1 MLFGTFFDRVFRIF
15 FTYKMMSSSN
25 RDSFISSYSVLMHV
39 ICLFSCLIALTGS
52 SRAVLNRGGESEIPH
67 LVPESGPLFLFI
79 TYLDTDL
86 FLNCQLCI
94 FYIVTTC
101 VAFPLNLV
109 GALRLFYF
117 IKHKLNFF
125 FCCL

>member
-1 MLFGTFFDRVFRIF
+1 
-15 FTYKMMSSSN
+15 MSSSN

-125 FCCL
+125 FAVCRNALFISF